1 MAGFSNFTTNQATQS
16 TTMPS
21 WYDKAQQ
28 DLVSGA
34 TTAGAKVPALANTV
48 AGSAISQLDGTGTN
62 PFTQAQGTLNQIGT
76 GAANPWI
83 TDATTGQVTPNTSTA
98 LGGLFQAQN
107 QQLNQL
113 APDLMAVPTA
123 AGTASGQF
131 GSLRTQTAANKA
143 LTDAQSKLFADQMQA
158 ALQNQQ
164 TGVNAATNLGSV
176 AEKGINTATTLGQ
189 TQQADPLLASSA
201 LAKIIGS
208 MQVGTTQK
216 NTTQLSP
223 LQQIAAIASAVGGSV
238 AGTNKLLSDLGIKGG
253 IPELFK
259 GITGSSYAGSG
270 LGAGLGA
277 GTYDLAGGGGK
288 LVIDATGNRLV
299 TNADGSYERFD
310 KDGNLIDSGNA
321 PTGGNT
327 DEDSGGGGLDTGG
340 GGLDIDTGGGG
351 LNFGGGEGLENGDS
365 SFGLDNQF

>member
-1 MAGFSNFTTNQATQS
+1 MAGFSNFITNQATQS

-34 TTAGAKVPALANTV
+34 TTAGAKVPALADTV
-48 AGSAISQLDGTGTN
+48 AGGAITQLGPTGTN
-62 PFTQAQGTLNQIGT
+62 PFTQAQGTLNQIAT
-76 GAANPWI
+76 GAVNPFI
-83 TDATTGQVTPNTSTA
+83 TNATTGQVTPNTSTA

-164 TGVNAATNLGSV
+164 TGVNAASNLGSV

-189 TQQADPLLASSA
+189 AQQADPLLASSA
-201 LAKIIGS
+201 LAKIIGAL
-208 MQVGTTQK
+208 QVGTTQK

-223 LQQIAAIASAVGGSV
+223 LNQIASLASAVGGSV

-253 IPELFK
+253 VNELYK
-259 GITGSSYAGSG
+259 MITGSGSS
-270 LGAGLGA
+270 
-277 GTYDLAGGGGK
+277 GGG
-288 LVIDATGNRLV
+288 
-299 TNADGSYERFD
+299 
-310 KDGNLIDSGNA
+310 
-321 PTGGNT
+321 TGGQTSWPVDFNT
-327 DEDSGGGGLDTGG
+327 NPPPAGVLDANGQPNPGYFQDEAGNWYGPDSNSPINTGGGGLDTGG
-340 GGLDIDTGGGG
+340 GGLDTGGGG
-351 LNFGGGEGLENGDS
+351 LDFGGGSGLEDGDS

>member
-1 MAGFSNFTTNQATQS
+1 MAGFSNFTTNQATQT

-21 WYDKAQQ
+21 WYDQAQQ
-28 DLVSGA
+28 DLVTNA
-34 TTAGAKVPALANTV
+34 TTGADKVPALADTV
-48 AGSAISQLDGTGTN
+48 AGGAITQLDGTGTN
-62 PFTQAQGTLNQIGT
+62 PFTQAQGTLDQISV

-83 TDATTGQVTPNTSTA
+83 TNPTTGQVTPNTSTA

-164 TGVNAATNLGSV
+164 TGATAAANLGNV

-189 TQQADPLLASSA
+189 TQQADSLLASSA

-208 MQVGTTQK
+208 LQVGTTQK
-216 NTTQLSP
+216 NSTQLSP

-253 IPELFK
+253 LPELFK
-259 GITGSSYAGSG
+259 GVTGGSN
-270 LGAGLGA
+270 
-277 GTYDLAGGGGK
+277 GGG
-288 LVIDATGNRLV
+288 
-299 TNADGSYERFD
+299 
-310 KDGNLIDSGNA
+310 
-321 PTGGNT
+321 TGGQTSGPVDFNT
-327 DEDSGGGGLDTGG
+327 NPPPAGVLDANGQPNPGYFQDEAGNWYGPDSNSPINTGG
-340 GGLDIDTGGGG
+340 GGDSTIDFNNDTD
-351 LNFGGGEGLENGDS
+351 FGGGDGS
-365 SFGLDNQF
+365 GLDINWGSDTVPDFDLE

>member
-1 MAGFSNFTTNQATQS
+1 MAGFSNFITNQATQS

-34 TTAGAKVPALANTV
+34 TTAGAKVPALADTV
-48 AGSAISQLDGTGTN
+48 AGGAITQLGPTGTN
-62 PFTQAQGTLNQIGT
+62 PFTQAQGTLNQIAT
-76 GAANPWI
+76 GAVNPFI
-83 TDATTGQVTPNTSTA
+83 TNATTGQVTPNTSTA

-164 TGVNAATNLGSV
+164 TGVTAASNLGSV

-189 TQQADPLLASSA
+189 AQQADPLLASSA
-201 LAKIIGS
+201 LAKIIGAL
-208 MQVGTTQK
+208 QVGTTQK

-223 LQQIAAIASAVGGSV
+223 LNQIASLASAVGGSV

-253 IPELFK
+253 VNELYK
-259 GITGSSYAGSG
+259 MITGGSS
-270 LGAGLGA
+270 
-277 GTYDLAGGGGK
+277 GGG
-288 LVIDATGNRLV
+288 
-299 TNADGSYERFD
+299 
-310 KDGNLIDSGNA
+310 
-321 PTGGNT
+321 TGGQTSGPVDFNT
-327 DEDSGGGGLDTGG
+327 NPPPAGVLDANGQPNPGYFQDEAGHWYGPDSNSPINTGGGGLDTGG
-340 GGLDIDTGGGG
+340 GGLD
-351 LNFGGGEGLENGDS
+351 LEDGDS
-365 SFGLDNQF
+365 SFGLDKQF

>member
-1 MAGFSNFTTNQATQS
+1 MAGFSNFITNQATQS

-34 TTAGAKVPALANTV
+34 TTAGAKVPALADTV
-48 AGSAISQLDGTGTN
+48 AGGAITQLGPTGTN
-62 PFTQAQGTLNQIGT
+62 PFTQAQGTLNQIAT
-76 GAANPWI
+76 GAVNPFI
-83 TDATTGQVTPNTSTA
+83 TNATTGQVTPNTSTA

-164 TGVNAATNLGSV
+164 TGVTAASNLGSV

-189 TQQADPLLASSA
+189 AQQADPLLASSA
-201 LAKIIGS
+201 LAKIIGAL
-208 MQVGTTQK
+208 QVGTTQK

-223 LQQIAAIASAVGGSV
+223 LNQIASLASAVGGSV

-253 IPELFK
+253 VNELYK
-259 GITGSSYAGSG
+259 MITGGSS
-270 LGAGLGA
+270 
-277 GTYDLAGGGGK
+277 GGG
-288 LVIDATGNRLV
+288 
-299 TNADGSYERFD
+299 
-310 KDGNLIDSGNA
+310 
-321 PTGGNT
+321 TGGQTSGPVDFNT
-327 DEDSGGGGLDTGG
+327 NPPPAGVLDANGQPNPGYFQDEAGNWYGPDSNSPINTGGGGLDTGG
-340 GGLDIDTGGGG
+340 GTIDFDADQGGLGGGG
-351 LNFGGGEGLENGDS
+351 LDLEGGDS

>member
-48 AGSAISQLDGTGTN
+48 AGGAISQLDGTGTN

-83 TDATTGQVTPNTSTA
+83 TNATTGQVTPNTATP

-201 LAKIIGS
+201 LAKILGS

-223 LQQIAAIASAVGGSV
+223 LQQIASIASALGGSV
-238 AGTNKLLSDLGIKGG
+238 AGTNKLLSDLNIKGG

-259 GITGSSYAGSG
+259 M
-270 LGAGLGA
+270 
-277 GTYDLAGGGGK
+277 
-288 LVIDATGNRLV
+288 V
-299 TNADGSYERFD
+299 
-310 KDGNLIDSGNA
+310 
-321 PTGGNT
+321 TGGS
-327 DEDSGGGGLDTGG
+327 SGGGTGGQTSGPVDFNTNPPPAGVLDANGQPNPGYFQDEAGNWYGPDSNSPINTGG

-351 LNFGGGEGLENGDS
+351 GGLDFGGGEGLENGDS

>member
-1 MAGFSNFTTNQATQS
+1 MAGLSNFITNQATQQ

-21 WYDKAQQ
+21 WYDQAQQ
-28 DLVSGA
+28 NLVSGA
-34 TTAGAKVPALANTV
+34 TTGAGQVPSLANTV
-48 AGSAISQLDGTGTN
+48 AGGAITQLQGPNN
-62 PFTQAQGTLNQIGT
+62 PFTQAQSTLNQIGT

-83 TDATTGQVTPNTSTA
+83 TNATTGQVTPNTATP

-201 LAKIIGS
+201 LAKILGS

-223 LQQIAAIASAVGGSV
+223 LQQIASIASALGGSV

-259 GITGSSYAGSG
+259 M
-270 LGAGLGA
+270 
-277 GTYDLAGGGGK
+277 
-288 LVIDATGNRLV
+288 V
-299 TNADGSYERFD
+299 
-310 KDGNLIDSGNA
+310 
-321 PTGGNT
+321 TGGS
-327 DEDSGGGGLDTGG
+327 SGGGTGGQTSGPVDFNTNPPPAGVLDANGQPNPGYFQDEAGNWYGPDSNSPINTGG

-351 LNFGGGEGLENGDS
+351 GGLDFGGGEGLENGDS

>member
-1 MAGFSNFTTNQATQS
+1 MAGFSNFTTNQATQT

-34 TTAGAKVPALANTV
+34 TTAGAKVPALSDTV
-48 AGSAISQLDGTGTN
+48 AGGAISQLDGTGTN
-62 PFTQAQGTLNQIGT
+62 PFTQAQGTLNQISA

-113 APDLMAVPTA
+113 APNIMAVPTA

-143 LTDAQSKLFADQMQA
+143 LADAQSKLFADQMQA

-164 TGVNAATNLGSV
+164 TGATAAANLGNV

-208 MQVGTTQK
+208 LQVGTTQK

-253 IPELFK
+253 LPELFK
-259 GITGSSYAGSG
+259 G
-270 LGAGLGA
+270 
-277 GTYDLAGGGGK
+277 
-288 LVIDATGNRLV
+288 V
-299 TNADGSYERFD
+299 
-310 KDGNLIDSGNA
+310 
-321 PTGGNT
+321 TGGS
-327 DEDSGGGGLDTGG
+327 SGGGTGGQTSGPVDFNTNPPPAGVLDETGQPNPGYFQDEAGNWYGPDSNSPINTGG
-340 GGLDIDTGGGG
+340 GGLD
-351 LNFGGGEGLENGDS
+351 FGGDSTIDFGGVDLGGDDGS
-365 SFGLDNQF
+365 GLDIDWGSDIVDLG

>member
-1 MAGFSNFTTNQATQS
+1 MAGFSNFTTNQATQT

-21 WYDKAQQ
+21 WYDQAQQ
-28 DLVSGA
+28 DLVTNA
-34 TTAGAKVPALANTV
+34 TTGADKVPALADTV
-48 AGSAISQLDGTGTN
+48 AGGAITQLDGTGTN
-62 PFTQAQGTLNQIGT
+62 PFTQAQGTLDQISA

-83 TDATTGQVTPNTSTA
+83 TNPKTGQVTPNTSTA

-113 APDLMAVPTA
+113 APNLMAVPTA

-164 TGVNAATNLGSV
+164 TGATAAANLGNV

-189 TQQADPLLASSA
+189 TQQADSLLASSA

-208 MQVGTTQK
+208 LQVGTTQK
-216 NTTQLSP
+216 NSTQLSP

-253 IPELFK
+253 LPALFK
-259 GITGSSYAGSG
+259 GVTGGSN
-270 LGAGLGA
+270 
-277 GTYDLAGGGGK
+277 GGGTGDQTSGPVDFNTNPPPAGV
-288 LVIDATGNRLV
+288 LDANGQPNPGYFQDEAGNWY
-299 TNADGSYERFD
+299 GP
-310 KDGNLIDSGNA
+310 DSNS
-321 PTGGNT
+321 PIN
-327 DEDSGGGGLDTGG
+327 TGG
-340 GGLDIDTGGGG
+340 GGGDSTIDFNNDTDFGGDDGSGLDIDWGSDIVDLG
-351 LNFGGGEGLENGDS
+351 
-365 SFGLDNQF
+365 